1 MIGVY
6 EVYNSK
12 TGKRYI
18 GKVNNI
24 ATKGETISRIKTQL
38 KTGKHT
44 CKKLQTAW
52 KATKDKTV
60 FSINIIEENYIY
72 GYEKPNLIIDNQINK
87 CYSEHKEIDCE

>member
-24 ATKGETISRIKTQL
+24 ATKGETISRIKT
-38 KTGKHT
+38 
-44 CKKLQTAW
+44 
-52 KATKDKTV
+52 
-60 FSINIIEENYIY
+60 
-72 GYEKPNLIIDNQINK
+72 
-87 CYSEHKEIDCE
+87 